1 MTVSML
7 LLIFSDNPLNLG
19 ILKYFM
25 REFIYYSKSAVTAGN
40 LIKDNLMQAGRMDIV
55 CNVIISAFFT
65 SNAMRDDVKFHL
77 IFDGPPHAPRHLVL
91 ESNENM
97 PISKKNVAGLIKRML
112 YKSPNS
118 EGLLE
123 VFPGASIEKMSFEH
137 LAKNLDKE
145 GAARGI
151 PSKEGTD
158 VPSLSGKN
166 VLLLDGK
173 GVDVRDLKL
182 KGNEVFIIGDH
193 DGFPS
198 DKKKFLKK
206 IDKVSVGSRVL
217 FASQVIT
224 ILHNEIDRKWKF
236 NI

>member
-1 MTVSML
+1 
-7 LLIFSDNPLNLG
+7 
-19 ILKYFM
+19 M

-55 CNVIISAFFT
+55 CNVIIAAFFT
-65 SNAMRDDVKFHL
+65 SNAMREDVKFHL

-91 ESNENM
+91 ESNTEM

-112 YKSPNS
+112 YKSPTT

-137 LAKNLDKE
+137 LVKNLDKE
-145 GAARGI
+145 G
-151 PSKEGTD
+151 KD
-158 VPSLSGKN
+158 

-173 GVDVRDLKL
+173 GKDVREIKL
-182 KGNEVFIIGDH
+182 EMDEKNNSVFIIGDH
-193 DGFPS
+193 EGFPS

-206 IDKVSVGSRVL
+206 IDGVTVGPKIL

-224 ILHNEIDRKWKF
+224 ILHNELDRKESQ
-236 NI
+236 